1 MITWKKLIRKCNF
14 VVQSSK
20 ARAVKSLIDYQKFQ
34 TVSTFTFKGIFA
46 KSSFLTF
53 WGHHAISKF
62 KQRFFVTYPIIQ
74 ASRWRISY
82 VVCITEKSSFSHT
95 KFSDLLCF
103 ITKCHFW
110 LEVLIFNWLMVWN
123 RKQLHTLVLNYLLVV
138 SKESIIFSVN
148 WLYILTLWQQDSNWA
163 SKWAVCWD
171 HIVALYRP
179 LWTWTEKRG
188 RSIWGNLL
196 HLRENL

>member
-1 MITWKKLIRKCNF
+1 MYFHHENQTYDMINVIRQITRQNKWGSLNMITSKKLIRKCNF

-20 ARAVKSLIDYQKFQ
+20 ARTVKSLIDYQTFQ

-82 VVCITEKSSFSHT
+82 VVCITEKSSSLTQNFLIS
-95 KFSDLLCF
+95 SSLLQNATF
-103 ITKCHFW
+103 DWK
-110 LEVLIFNWLMVWN
+110 
-123 RKQLHTLVLNYLLVV
+123 Y
-138 SKESIIFSVN
+138 
-148 WLYILTLWQQDSNWA
+148 
-163 SKWAVCWD
+163 
-171 HIVALYRP
+171 
-179 LWTWTEKRG
+179 
-188 RSIWGNLL
+188 
-196 HLRENL
+196 

>member
-1 MITWKKLIRKCNF
+1 MINVIKQITRQNKWGSLNMITWKKLIRKCNF

-20 ARAVKSLIDYQKFQ
+20 ARAVKSIIDYQKFQ

-82 VVCITEKSSFSHT
+82 VVCITEKSSLSH
-95 KFSDLLCF
+95 KIFWSPLLWNKMPLL
-103 ITKCHFW
+103 IGSINLQLING
-110 LEVLIFNWLMVWN
+110 LE
-123 RKQLHTLVLNYLLVV
+123 
-138 SKESIIFSVN
+138 
-148 WLYILTLWQQDSNWA
+148 
-163 SKWAVCWD
+163 
-171 HIVALYRP
+171 
-179 LWTWTEKRG
+179 
-188 RSIWGNLL
+188 
-196 HLRENL
+196 